1 MGSHVP
7 TPSFLSN
14 IFITE
19 AFAQDQASK
28 QLLLQV
34 KDLICT
40 PVFNYSKQAHTL
52 MQHLP
57 AWLQNRAGHQHLAL
71 IQSIGL
77 VQISPVGCAVVCI
90 YVFDVFSGKLEVI
103 V

>member
-1 MGSHVP
+1 MYQHPVFCSG
-7 TPSFLSN
+7 N

-19 AFAQDQASK
+19 AFAQDQARKTVALTSEGFDPYSDV
-28 QLLLQV
+28 QLQQRSPHHYA
-34 KDLICT
+34 T
-40 PVFNYSKQAHTL
+40 SAT
-52 MQHLP
+52 
-57 AWLQNRAGHQHLAL
+57 WLQNRAGHRRLAL

-77 VQISPVGCAVVCI
+77 VQISPVGRAVVCM